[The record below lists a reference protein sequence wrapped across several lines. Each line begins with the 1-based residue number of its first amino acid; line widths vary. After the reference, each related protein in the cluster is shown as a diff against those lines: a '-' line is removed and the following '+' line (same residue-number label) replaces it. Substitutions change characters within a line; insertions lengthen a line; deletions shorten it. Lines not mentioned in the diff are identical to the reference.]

1 MDNPQQLAEAET
13 YIIHVLESSNPRR
26 EASGYNVTATAQE
39 CHEISGNWNRQ
50 ALDRDTL
57 EEVLAKHAKTA

>member
-13 YIIHVLESSNPRR
+13 YIIHVLENSNPRR

-39 CHEISGNWNRQ
+39 CHEISGNWNLQ